1 MSLIVSH
8 TFRFISQLAFAHQN
22 LGNCPKHL
30 RMWKDL
36 KDVLWCTPLS
46 IYMHVT

>member
-1 MSLIVSH
+1 MSLIASH
-8 TFRFISQLAFAHQN
+8 TFIFISQLACAHQH
-22 LGNCPKHL
+22 LGNCLKHL
-30 RMWKDL
+30 RMWNDL